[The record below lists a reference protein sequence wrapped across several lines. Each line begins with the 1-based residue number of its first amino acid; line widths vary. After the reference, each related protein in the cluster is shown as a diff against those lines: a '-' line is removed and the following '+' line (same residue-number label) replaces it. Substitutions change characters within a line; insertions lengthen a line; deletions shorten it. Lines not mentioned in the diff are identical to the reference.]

1 MWQHSINVYERQ
13 YADPTFILL
22 QALHLGETL
31 EIAHHFNAM
40 KCLTKLLVKKCI
52 TNAAALLCL
61 VKIQLKG

>member
-13 YADPTFILL
+13 CADPTFILL

-40 KCLTKLLVKKCI
+40 KRLTKLLVKKYI
-52 TNAAALLCL
+52 T
-61 VKIQLKG
+61 KMQQLYCA